1 MKHVVFLFA
10 TFLIFTCCNKPVARK
25 PVSIKSGSFISES
38 IILNKKI
45 KSREE
50 ATINTI
56 IKNDTLHTY
65 LNSGN
70 GFWYHYTKKD
80 SIVSLKPQFGDIVNF
95 DFNLKQ
101 INGSLIY
108 SKKELGNR
116 DYRIDKEELFY
127 GLREALKLLQTGES
141 ATFLIPSHLAYGYYG
156 DTKKIKAN
164 TPIITEVTVNSISK
178 IEK

>member
-1 MKHVVFLFA
+1 MKYLFLS
-10 TFLIFTCCNKPVARK
+10 LITIFCLFSCSKPVTRK
-25 PVSIKSGSFISES
+25 PVSVKSGSYLSES
-38 IILNKKI
+38 VILNKKI
-45 KSREE
+45 KAREE
-50 ATINTI
+50 TAINTI
-56 IKNDTLHTY
+56 IEKDTLHTY

-70 GFWYHYTKKD
+70 GFWYYYSKKD
-80 SIVSLKPQFGDIVNF
+80 SIPNIKPQFGDIVNF
-95 DFNLKQ
+95 DFNLKR

-116 DYRIDKEELFY
+116 NYRMDKEELFY
-127 GLREALKLLQTGES
+127 GLREALKLLQSGES

-156 DTKKIKAN
+156 DTKKIEAN